1 MSPAPKLYVIA
12 APSGGGKTSL
22 IDALLKRDERLSL
35 SVSHTTRPPRP
46 AEIDGVHYH
55 FVTTD
60 TFLGL
65 LGDGAFLEHAKVYGH
80 YYGTGRAA
88 VTSRLAAGYDV
99 MLDIDWQ
106 GARQVRESFP
116 ACCSIFILPP
126 ALEELRYRL
135 SHRGQ
140 DSVEVIQE
148 RMRQARAELAH
159 WNEFDFLVI
168 NDDFAAA
175 LDDLHSII
183 RQGHP
188 LRRGQ
193 EEKIAALL
201 AEMLEND

>member
-1 MSPAPKLYVIA
+1 MSPAPNLYVIA

-22 IDALLKRDERLSL
+22 INALLKRDERLSL

-46 AEIDGVHYH
+46 GEIDGVHYH

-60 TFLGL
+60 AFLGL
-65 LGDGAFLEHAKVYGH
+65 LGDGAFLEHATVYGH

-88 VTSRLAAGYDV
+88 VTSRLAEGYDV

-106 GARQVRESFP
+106 GAQQVRKSFP
-116 ACCSIFILPP
+116 ASCSIFILPP
-126 ALEELRYRL
+126 SLDELQFRL

-140 DSVEVIQE
+140 DSAEVIE
-148 RMRQARAELAH
+148 KRMCQARSELAH

-183 RQGHP
+183 RQRHP
-188 LRRGQ
+188 LRHGQ
-193 EEKIAALL
+193 EERITALL
-201 AEMLEND
+201 AEMLENV

>member
-1 MSPAPKLYVIA
+1 MSSESNLYVIA
-12 APSGGGKTSL
+12 APSGGGKTSM
-22 IDALLKRDERLSL
+22 INALLKRDKRLSL

-46 AEIDGVHYH
+46 GEIDGVHYH

-65 LGDGAFLEHAKVYGH
+65 LGDGAFLEHANVYGH

-88 VTSRLAAGYDV
+88 VTSRLAEGYDV

-106 GARQVRESFP
+106 GARQVRKSFP

-126 ALEELRYRL
+126 SLEELQYRL

-140 DSVEVIQE
+140 DSAEVIE
-148 RMRQARAELAH
+148 KRMRQARSELAH

-183 RQGHP
+183 RHRRP

-193 EEKIAALL
+193 EERIAALL
-201 AEMLEND
+201 AELLENV